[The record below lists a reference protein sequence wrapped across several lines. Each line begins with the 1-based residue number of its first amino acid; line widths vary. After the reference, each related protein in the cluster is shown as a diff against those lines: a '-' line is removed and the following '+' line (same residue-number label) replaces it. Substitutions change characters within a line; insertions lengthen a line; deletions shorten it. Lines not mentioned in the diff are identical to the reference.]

1 MKKIFL
7 TFALAILY
15 SVSYNNGNTIEN
27 VSRSRYAKDH
37 FIVKIKSIPLSASN
51 ISIPQKMNEYLIQKI
66 ANENNIEITK
76 VKSIFPFDK
85 NHVSEYYAFELDK
98 FYLVYISGI
107 NNVSDCVEKYQLNSL
122 VDFSE
127 PDYIGEAAGISSNEE
142 LQLNNFVTGKPN
154 DEYFYRQWGLYND
167 GTVET
172 TKGREGKKGGDM
184 KVLEGWD
191 IETGSSD
198 VIVAILDSGA
208 KTDHPELEGRIW
220 ENTKETNNGI
230 DDDDNGYADDL
241 YGWNFANENPNVRD
255 DGGHGTNISGTVGSN
270 TNNSIGYAGV
280 NQKCKLMICKNLDNE
295 NLGDYSWWSASLY
308 YAANNG
314 AKVINMSEG
323 GYDFSKTLKTAVDFA
338 YNSGAIIFASMMNKN
353 NNESYYPASFE
364 NVMAIG
370 ATDTDD
376 SRCRQFSWGGG
387 SNWGKHIAVVAPG
400 NRIYGL
406 DYHNSNDYS
415 VYWSGTS
422 QATAY
427 CSALASLILSQNPN
441 RTNKELYTIITSTA
455 DDQVGDRREDTPGW
469 DQYHGYGRIN
479 VFNALNFDKTYE
491 KKNDDYNKK
500 PDDKIKNDNKNN
512 NDDQSRKAKAVPYDE
527 QRDDDK
533 YDDHRAKKK
542 E

>member
-7 TFALAILY
+7 TLSFVILY

-27 VSRSRYAKDH
+27 VNKSRYAKDH

-51 ISIPQKMNEYLIQKI
+51 ISIPQKMNVYLLQKI
-66 ANENNIEITK
+66 ALENNIKISK
-76 VKSIFPFDK
+76 IKSIFPLDK
-85 NHVSEYYAFELDK
+85 NHTKEYYSFELDK
-98 FYLVYISGI
+98 FYVVNISDTEK
-107 NNVSDCVEKYQLNSL
+107 VSDCVNIFQQNSL
-122 VDFSE
+122 IEFSE

-142 LQLNNFVTGKPN
+142 KQLNNFITGKPN
-154 DEYFYRQWGLYND
+154 DEFFNRQWGLYND
-167 GTVET
+167 GNVET
-172 TKGREGKKGGDM
+172 TRGRPGKKGGDM
-184 KVLEGWD
+184 KVLDGWD

-198 VIVAILDSGA
+198 VIVGILDSGV

-220 ENTKETNNGI
+220 ENTKESNNGI
-230 DDDDNGYADDL
+230 DDDGNGYVDDL
-241 YGWNFANENPNVRD
+241 YGWNFAYETSNVKD
-255 DGGHGTNISGTVGSN
+255 DGGHGTNIAGTIGAN

-280 NQKCKLMICKNLDNE
+280 NQKCKLMVCKNLDSE
-295 NLGDYSWWSASLY
+295 NLGDYSWWSSSLY

-323 GYDFSKTLKTAVDFA
+323 GYDFSKTLKTAIDFA

-376 SRCRQFSWGGG
+376 SRCRQFTWGGG

-427 CSALASLILSQNPN
+427 CSALASLLLSQNPN
-441 RTNKELYTIITSTA
+441 RTNRELYTIITNTA

-469 DQYHGYGRIN
+469 DEYHGYGRIN
-479 VFNALNFDKTYE
+479 VFSALNYDKSYE
-491 KKNDDYNKK
+491 KKINDYDKK
-500 PDDKIKNDNKNN
+500 VDDKNKNQN
-512 NDDQSRKAKAVPYDE
+512 KNYDDDQPKKAKAVPYDE
-527 QRDDDK
+527 QNDK
-533 YDDHRAKKK
+533 NKDYDHRAKKK